1 MQFDDPRLWVAVA
14 FALFVTLFYK
24 KLAGF
29 VARTLDERSAK
40 IKADLD
46 EAHRLREEAHTIL
59 TQYKRK
65 QMEYAREAEA
75 MLAQARRDADTLRI
89 YAEKELKATLD
100 ARLKQAGDRI
110 AREEEKAIAEVRNH
124 VVDIALAAARALI
137 ADHIGH
143 LSQEEL
149 VRLALTDIERKVH

>member
-1 MQFDDPRLWVAVA
+1 MELWIAIAFVA
-14 FALFVTLFYK
+14 FVALLFYK
-24 KLAGF
+24 KVPAF
-29 VARTLDERSAK
+29 AARALDDRSAK

-46 EAHRLREEAHTIL
+46 EARKLREEAQAVL

-65 QMEYAREAEA
+65 QMEYAREADA
-75 MLAQARRDADTLRI
+75 MLAQARKDADELRS
-89 YAEKELKATLD
+89 YAEKELKGTLE
-100 ARLKQAGDRI
+100 ARMQQASERI

-124 VVDIALAAARALI
+124 IVDIALASARTLI

-149 VRLALTDIERKVH
+149 VKIALSDIDRKVH